1 MNGTG
6 VKNELPSKMSKLLI
20 QVRNILAHNDR
31 LSSTAKLWL
40 MMALDISNNRYNIL
54 PADLHQF
61 YLTQLGDDAMS
72 RIKKLHTKLSI
83 QTSYQNVT
91 LDSIHSNVNVLQQVS
106 NTPDGGW
113 DSPSST
119 TTLESD
125 KPTITTTTAA
135 ATDMHGKYANK
146 PRNFQNADA
155 GFNNIGTLLCFTCIH
170 SINAV
175 HIAQFPFTQY
185 DIILYTLGSRL
196 RSGNVWRTPKQ
207 SRSNRFHP

>member
-6 VKNELPSKMSKLLI
+6 VKNELPSKMSELLI

-40 MMALDISNNRYNIL
+40 MMALDISNNRFNIL

-72 RIKKLHTKLSI
+72 RIKKLHTELSI

-125 KPTITTTTAA
+125 KPTTTTTTTTAA
-135 ATDMHGKYANK
+135 ATDMQGKYANK
-146 PRNFQNADA
+146 LRNFKNADA
-155 GFNNIGTLLCFTCIH
+155 GFNNIGTLFCFTYIH
-170 SINAV
+170 SINAI
-175 HIAQFPFTQY
+175 HIAHFTFTQY
-185 DIILYTLGSRL
+185 IQVFLI
-196 RSGNVWRTPKQ
+196 
-207 SRSNRFHP
+207 